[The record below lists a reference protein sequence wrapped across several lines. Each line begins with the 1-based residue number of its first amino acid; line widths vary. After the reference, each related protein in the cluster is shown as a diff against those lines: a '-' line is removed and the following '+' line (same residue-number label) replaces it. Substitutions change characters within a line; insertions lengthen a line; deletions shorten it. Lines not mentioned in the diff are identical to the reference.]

1 MTALCSLAVGGVL
14 VCASRMTV
22 LKTAPASGNTR
33 NIVAP
38 ASLAGHIDLK
48 VEAHHLHQVSLGCT
62 GIGDVFAF
70 PPAAPLLAVFGRL
83 LGRFDPPANPVW

>member
-1 MTALCSLAVGGVL
+1 MTF
-14 VCASRMTV
+14 
-22 LKTAPASGNTR
+22 LKTAPASGNTH

-62 GIGDVFAF
+62 GMTRASLS
-70 PPAAPLLAVFGRL
+70 PLL
-83 LGRFDPPANPVW
+83 PPC

>member
-1 MTALCSLAVGGVL
+1 
-14 VCASRMTV
+14 MTV

-48 VEAHHLHQVSLGCT
+48 AEAHHLHQVSLGCT
-62 GIGDVFAF
+62 GMARGSLS
-70 PPAAPLLAVFGRL
+70 PLLAVLGPL
-83 LGRFDPPANPVW
+83 LGRFDPPANPVR

>member
-14 VCASRMTV
+14 ICASRMTV
-22 LKTAPASGNTR
+22 LKTAPASGNTP

-48 VEAHHLHQVSLGCT
+48 FEAHHLHQV
-62 GIGDVFAF
+62 FA
-70 PPAAPLLAVFGRL
+70 LLIQSPDL
-83 LGRFDPPANPVW
+83 LP